1 MCDDPK
7 INLKQYETVPYDHY
21 WVVHGSGKVEV
32 CGLKNEKHSVISDL
46 GFSQENHLSK
56 GAFHLSELG
65 GRTMAGPVSFESEI
79 GFFQEFLLKNHFPRA
94 CYLGFD
100 LSGWRVLVEREII
113 IATGMVW
120 PVSSDKW
127 KAP

>member
-1 MCDDPK
+1 M
-7 INLKQYETVPYDHY
+7 
-21 WVVHGSGKVEV
+21 VHGSGKVEV

-65 GRTMAGPVSFESEI
+65 GRTMAGPVSFENEI

-94 CYLGFD
+94 CYLTYLAGEFWLKGK
-100 LSGWRVLVEREII
+100 LSLPREWSGQSVLTNGKRRKI
-113 IATGMVW
+113 
-120 PVSSDKW
+120 
-127 KAP
+127 